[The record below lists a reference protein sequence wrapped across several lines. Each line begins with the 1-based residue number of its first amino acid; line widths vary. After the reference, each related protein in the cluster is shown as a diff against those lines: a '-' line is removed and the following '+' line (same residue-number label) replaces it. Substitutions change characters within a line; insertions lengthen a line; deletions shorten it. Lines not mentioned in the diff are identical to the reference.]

1 MTRLAGKVALVT
13 GAAQGIGRAVVQRFV
28 AEGARV
34 VAADLD
40 EALMARTA
48 KELSPHDRPIEAMGG
63 DISRR
68 ADAHRMVQR
77 CLDVFGR
84 LDILVAN
91 AGTADV
97 QPFLEI
103 DDRRWQHILDVNLNG
118 TFYCVQEAARAMARS
133 GGGAI
138 VVTASTN
145 AFWME
150 SGLAAYNTSKAGVIG
165 LVRSAAIDLA
175 PLGIRVNAVEPSV
188 VRTRLSRVV
197 TDNPTEA
204 AKYLERIPMA
214 RFAEPS
220 EVADSVLFL
229 ASDEASYITG
239 HALVLDGGL
248 TLGLKVDLP
257 QGPVTG
263 PAGQRTP

>member
-1 MTRLAGKVALVT
+1 MTRLANKVALVT
-13 GAAQGIGRAVVQRFV
+13 GGAQGIGRAVVQRFA

-40 EALMARTA
+40 ETLMVRTA
-48 KELSPHDRPIEAMGG
+48 KELSSHERPVEAVGG

-68 ADAHRMVQR
+68 TDVRLMVQR
-77 CLDVFGR
+77 CLDRFGK

-103 DDRRWQHILDVNLNG
+103 DDRRWRHILDINLNG
-118 TFYCVQEAARAMARS
+118 TFYCIQEAARAMVRG

-150 SGLAAYNTSKAGVIG
+150 SGLAAYNTSKGGVIG
-165 LVRSAAIDLA
+165 LVRSAAVDLA

-188 VRTRLSRVV
+188 VRTRLSKVI
-197 TDNPTEA
+197 TDAPTEA
-204 AKYLERIPMA
+204 AKYLERIPLN
-214 RFAEPS
+214 RFAEPA
-220 EVADSVLFL
+220 EVADSILFL

-239 HALVLDGGL
+239 HALILDGGL
-248 TLGLKVDLP
+248 TLGLRLDLP
-257 QGPVTG
+257 PGPVTG
-263 PAGQRTP
+263 PVGQ